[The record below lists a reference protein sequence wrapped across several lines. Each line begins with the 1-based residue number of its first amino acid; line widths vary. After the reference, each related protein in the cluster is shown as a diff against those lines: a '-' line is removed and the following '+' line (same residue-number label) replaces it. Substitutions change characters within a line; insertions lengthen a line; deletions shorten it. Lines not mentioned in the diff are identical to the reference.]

1 MRYNVEHKQA
11 DILSDHERIQFQGGY
26 NIIEKEI
33 SSPSYCSSCRCI
45 FNRLRRI
52 FFLRQL

>member
-26 NIIEKEI
+26 NIMKKEI